1 MTTNKIAL
9 VTLALLLSTG
19 ASTRPTIAAS
29 SSASDWSRPYEQW
42 WTCKRFLGNENQ
54 GEVILSKPALDWSDN
69 DIVIAVGAHKDC
81 WVKLRAAQIND
92 CVRRGSRLDWCERY
106 VSPISKAEYFE
117 AQFRRI
123 IMDARNL
130 NNQRK
135 AQQAAQIELANAE
148 AQRRRNQAEKNAQQK
163 QEQLREQTQLADI
176 EAQRARDQA
185 TKDAQQKQEQLL
197 ALPRPH

>member
-1 MTTNKIAL
+1 
-9 VTLALLLSTG
+9 
-19 ASTRPTIAAS
+19 
-29 SSASDWSRPYEQW
+29 
-42 WTCKRFLGNENQ
+42 
-54 GEVILSKPALDWSDN
+54 
-69 DIVIAVGAHKDC
+69 
-81 WVKLRAAQIND
+81 
-92 CVRRGSRLDWCERY
+92 
-106 VSPISKAEYFE
+106 
-117 AQFRRI
+117 
-123 IMDARNL
+123 MDARNL
-130 NNQRK
+130 NDQRK